1 MAFQE
6 ISTGYKPEFT
16 LGGLYQGYNAAN
28 AEEIDKQEM
37 IKAFL
42 ANQHAQVQNPLDES
56 TTFQNLL
63 ANHYKTSPDYQTGM
77 TDTIA
82 GQGMSNMA
90 AGTTAKNLQQF
101 KERAQQAELES
112 QAAQQG
118 LFANM
123 YKGIGKQ
130 HDQSLPEPQR
140 EAGGQGAYFLADTM
154 SRVDPK
160 IMAQERMLGSK
171 LDSAEGMNDAKI
183 QAKFEE
189 AALRARAVAS
199 KLPTMEQEMVRNIL
213 ARQAAGII
221 SPAEATGEI
230 NAWLNRKYDKPLQQG
245 VTAQVGEK
253 GIEIVDKEKQTPIV
267 RSKTGATSNRD
278 ALKEALSK

>member
-16 LGGLYQGYNAAN
+16 LGGLYHGYNAAN
-28 AEEIDKQEM
+28 AEDMDKQEL
-37 IKAFL
+37 IKQFL

-63 ANHYKTSPDYQTGM
+63 ANHYKTSDDYQTGM
-77 TDTIA
+77 RDTIA

-140 EAGGQGAYFLADTM
+140 EAGGQGAYILADTM

-160 IMAQERMLGSK
+160 VMAQERLLGTK
-171 LDSAEGMNDAKI
+171 LEAHADDTEAKLANARALAGLKTKAVAGDKTAQQAIVNHWKQKLAAGEVTEEQYVAEISELQNSITAAKI
-183 QAKFEE
+183 QPGNVINPN
-189 AALRARAVAS
+189 VAPGVLQPKPAQQS
-199 KLPTMEQEMVRNIL
+199 YKPGTASGTNKPDPL
-213 ARQAAGII
+213 GI
-221 SPAEATGEI
+221 
-230 NAWLNRKYDKPLQQG
+230 R
-245 VTAQVGEK
+245 
-253 GIEIVDKEKQTPIV
+253 
-267 RSKTGATSNRD
+267 
-278 ALKEALSK
+278 

>member
-1 MAFQE
+1 MGFQNIE
-6 ISTGYKPEFT
+6 TGYKPEFG
-16 LGGLYQGYNAAN
+16 LGAVFAGINAGNNDQMAQL
-28 AEEIDKQEM
+28 EILKQ
-37 IKAFL
+37 FL
-42 ANQHAQVQNPLDES
+42 ANQHAQNQNPIDEAQAQQTLD
-56 TTFQNLL
+56 
-63 ANHYKTSPDYQTGM
+63 AGRYKTTPEYQTGM
-77 TDTIA
+77 RDTIS

-90 AGTTAKNLQQF
+90 AGTTARNLQQF
-101 KERAQQAELES
+101 KERAQQAEYES
-112 QAAQQG
+112 QAAKEG

-123 YKGIGKQ
+123 FKGIGKQ
-130 HDQSLPEPQR
+130 HDQSLPEAQR

-154 SRVDPK
+154 SRVDPN
-160 IMAQERMLGSK
+160 IMAKERMLGSK
-171 LDSAEGMNDAKI
+171 LESAEDINDAKI
-183 QAKFEE
+183 QARFEE

-221 SPAEATGEI
+221 SSAEATGEI

-253 GIEIVDKEKQTPIV
+253 GIEIVDKEKQTPTV